1 VTGVGAVTAILA
13 AAGRGVRL
21 GARKQLLEFN
31 GKPLAAWSL
40 ETFAACPLVTDIVVV
55 CEADEH
61 EAFID
66 LSRDR
71 GGGKVRAVVSGGERR
86 QDSVYAGLR
95 AAPAA
100 TSIAIVHDGARPFVT
115 REQIEAVLAAARESG
130 AAILAVPEKETVKQA
145 GEGGSVARTLPRE
158 ALWHAQTPQAF
169 EFGILMRA
177 YAAAEQG
184 GFVGTDC
191 SMLVEAAGETAVRI
205 VEGSYDN
212 LKITTS
218 EDLIIAT
225 HLAQAR
231 SSAI

>member
-21 GARKQLLEFN
+21 GSRKQLLAFQ

-61 EAFID
+61 EAFVA

-95 AAPAA
+95 AAPAQTA
-100 TSIAIVHDGARPFVT
+100 IAIVHDGARPFVT
-115 REQIEAVLAAARESG
+115 GEQIEAVLAAAREGG

-145 GEGGSVARTLPRE
+145 GEGGAVARTLPRE

-212 LKITTS
+212 VKITTP
-218 EDLIIAT
+218 EDLIIAE
-225 HLAQAR
+225 HIAR
-231 SSAI
+231 ARLGAT

>member
-1 VTGVGAVTAILA
+1 
-13 AAGRGVRL
+13 
-21 GARKQLLEFN
+21 
-31 GKPLAAWSL
+31 
-40 ETFAACPLVTDIVVV
+40 
-55 CEADEH
+55 
-61 EAFID
+61 
-66 LSRDR
+66 
-71 GGGKVRAVVSGGERR
+71 
-86 QDSVYAGLR
+86 
-95 AAPAA
+95 
-100 TSIAIVHDGARPFVT
+100 
-115 REQIEAVLAAARESG
+115 VLAAARESG

>member
-1 VTGVGAVTAILA
+1 VAGEGAVTAILA

-21 GARKQLLEFN
+21 GSRKQLLEFN

-61 EAFID
+61 EAFVV

-71 GGGKVRAVVSGGERR
+71 GCGKVRAVVSGGARR

-95 AAPAA
+95 AAPAE

-115 REQIEAVLAAARESG
+115 REQIEAVLAAAREGG

-145 GEGGSVARTLPRE
+145 GEGGAVARTLPRE

-212 LKITTS
+212 LKITTP
-218 EDLIIAT
+218 EDLVIAE

-231 SSAI
+231 RNPT